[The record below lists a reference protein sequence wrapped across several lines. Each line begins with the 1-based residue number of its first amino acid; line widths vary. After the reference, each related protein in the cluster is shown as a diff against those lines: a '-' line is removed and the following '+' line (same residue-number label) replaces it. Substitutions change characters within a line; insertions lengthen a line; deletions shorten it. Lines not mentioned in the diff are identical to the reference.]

1 MIRKL
6 QILAVFSLILL
17 GSCQSKSSEQSS
29 TPEQNSPE
37 STPAEQPIDPNE
49 VVKNNSTADQPAP
62 VKADGS
68 AAAITFDAKEKNF
81 GTINEGEQVEIT
93 YKFTNT
99 GGSDLVISQCQA
111 GCGCTIPEWPKDPI
125 KPGKSGVIKAKFDS
139 NGRAGHNE
147 KHVTVF
153 TNALENTVDLVF
165 TGEVKPKY

>member
-6 QILAVFSLILL
+6 QIITAFSFMLL
-17 GSCQSKSSEQSS
+17 VACQSKTSESPS
-29 TPEQNSPE
+29 TSGQGSNE
-37 STPAEQPIDPNE
+37 SAPSEETIDPNE
-49 VVKNNSTADQPAP
+49 VVKNNSSASQAAPA
-62 VKADGS
+62 KADGS
-68 AAAITFDAKEKNF
+68 AAAITFDAKEKDF

-153 TNALENTVDLVF
+153 TNATENNVELVF
-165 TGEVKPKY
+165 QGQVKPKY